1 MKAIFNLKKLDSIS
15 LVLLFF
21 SFFILMLFVFI
32 IQINRHTESFS
43 SYNDAVNQLKD
54 INKDFDNLLLQKG
67 NFINYDIINQSI
79 MDFDENLKFLRSN
92 NASHETIEEYQILLD
107 DIVKHYKVKIDY
119 IEYFKSE
126 NAQFLYS
133 VHYLYSLNKSISEST
148 TIDKQSIYQANEIL
162 LQMVKYFMH
171 IDIDRKKIM
180 SDLTSLKINNKEN
193 KRIEVYIDHVN
204 INLKRIKKFNEIN
217 HIQALKSIESAL
229 DKLHLFMKTHYQKNL
244 LIEKVIIA
252 IIFTVVL
259 IILLLLL
266 LMNRRALRL
275 KDELLGF
282 RTAIENS
289 YNSIIIT
296 DLDNNIIYVN
306 ERTEIESGYSQEEL
320 IGQNPRILKSGLNNK
335 KFYVGLH
342 TALEAGKKW
351 EGEFINK
358 TKDGSMLYEKASIM
372 PIYQNNK
379 VVNYVAIKLNITD
392 YIDEKHKVEYMAYHD
407 ALTGLA
413 NRMSV
418 EQYLKRRL
426 PLAKQNNTKIAIL
439 FLDLDRFKTI
449 NDTLGHSVGDELLI
463 ACSKRIQD
471 SLRESDILARIGGDE
486 FIIVLEELDNEYSA
500 AHVSKKIIDLF
511 STPIQTKSHLL
522 NITLSIGI
530 AIYPDDDDNND
541 LNCQGLFKYADIAMY
556 EAKAAGRNTYRYY
569 QKKLSLDAHN
579 RLNLEQNLKESLNN
593 NEIFMMY
600 QPQYNLANKTV
611 TGLEALVRWDSNKLG
626 KISPDI
632 FIPIAEDTGFI
643 MEIGLYIFK
652 QACKDFL
659 EFQKYSNTLQDISIN
674 ISAVQLYQ
682 DSFIKDIIN
691 ITKDIGINPKYI
703 KLEITETHIMKNIIQ
718 STTLLKDFRI
728 LGFTISIDDFG
739 TGHSSLKYLKEFPI
753 NELKIDKTFIDDLP
767 LNKNNVA
774 ITKSIIALSKSMG
787 YTNVAEGIENEEQEA
802 FLKEN
807 SCLTGQGYYFSKPQT
822 KDNLIQFLQ
831 NKY

>member
-1 MKAIFNLKKLDSIS
+1 MKNIFNFKKYDSIS
-15 LVLLFF
+15 IVLLFF
-21 SFFILMLFVFI
+21 TLFIIILFVYI
-32 IQINRHTESFS
+32 IQINRHIKSFS
-43 SYNDAVNQLKD
+43 SYNNSVNQLKN

-67 NFINYDIINQSI
+67 NFINYDIINQRI
-79 MDFDENLKFLRSN
+79 LDFEENLKFLTSDD
-92 NASHETIEEYQILLD
+92 ASHKTIPKYKILLD
-107 DIVKHYKVKIDY
+107 NVTKYYKLKLDY

-162 LQMVKYFMH
+162 LHIVKYFMH
-171 IDIDRKKIM
+171 INIDSEKIM
-180 SDLTSLKINNKEN
+180 TDLTSLKLNNKEN
-193 KRIEVYIDHVN
+193 KLIEIYLSHVN
-204 INLKRIKKFNEIN
+204 INLKRIKRFNEIN
-217 HIQALKSIESAL
+217 HLQELQSIDIALNE
-229 DKLHLFMKTHYQKNL
+229 LHLFLHTNYQKNIF
-244 LIEKVIIA
+244 IEKVII
-252 IIFTVVL
+252 TVLFIVAL

-266 LMNRRALRL
+266 LMNRRATRM
-275 KDELLGF
+275 KEELLGF

-296 DLDNNIIYVN
+296 NLDNNITYVN
-306 ERTEIESGYSQEEL
+306 ERAEIESGYSQKEL
-320 IGQNPRILKSGLNNK
+320 IGQNPRILKSGLNDE
-335 KFYVGLH
+335 KFYAGLH
-342 TALEAGKKW
+342 TALEAGEKW

-358 TKDGSMLYEKASIM
+358 TKNGSMLYEKASIM

-379 VVNYVAIKLNITD
+379 IVNYLAIKLNITD

-407 ALTGLA
+407 ALTGLP
-413 NRMSV
+413 NRLSV
-418 EQYLKRRL
+418 EQYLKKRL

-439 FLDLDRFKTI
+439 FIDLDRFKTI
-449 NDTLGHSVGDELLI
+449 NDTLGHSVGDELLVE
-463 ACSKRIQD
+463 CSKRIQH
-471 SLRESDILARIGGDE
+471 SLRESDILARVGGDE
-486 FIIVLEELDNEYSA
+486 FIIVIEQLDNDYTA
-500 AHVSKKIIDLF
+500 AHVSEKIIDLF

-530 AIYPDDDDNND
+530 AIYPDDDDD
-541 LNCQGLFKYADIAMY
+541 HLNCQGLFKYADIAMY
-556 EAKAAGRNTYRYY
+556 EAKSEGRNTYRYY
-569 QKKLSLDAHN
+569 QKELSLDAHN
-579 RLNLEQNLKESLNN
+579 RLNLEQNLKESLHN
-593 NEIFMMY
+593 NELFMMY
-600 QPQYNLANKTV
+600 QPQYNLVNKTV
-611 TGLEALVRWDSNKLG
+611 TGIEALVRWDSNKLG

-632 FIPIAEDTGFI
+632 FIPIAEETGFI
-643 MEIGLYIFK
+643 VDIGLYIFK

-682 DSFIKDIIN
+682 DSFIKNIIN
-691 ITKDIGINPKYI
+691 ITKNIGINPKYI

-718 STTLLKDFRI
+718 SKTLLKDLKI

-753 NELKIDKTFIDDLP
+753 NELKIDKAFIDDLP
-767 LNKNNVA
+767 FNKNNVA
-774 ITKSIIALSKSMG
+774 ITKSIIALSQSMG

-802 FLKEN
+802 FLKDN
-807 SCLTGQGYYFSKPQT
+807 LCLTGQGYYFSKPQT